1 MQNINKAK
9 KENNKEFTFSEIIK
23 FIIPSTL
30 GIILF
35 ILPLNYD
42 GSINIGI
49 GYMAD
54 LFKGSFGE
62 YLPAFMTIVVL
73 LSTILSIITIIFK
86 PKLIMNNEFLKECF
100 YITPI
105 WITFRIIGSIF
116 ILSTFF
122 NIGPEFINS
131 PVTGGTLLFDLM
143 PTLATWFL
151 LSGFFLP
158 LLLNYGIMD
167 FFGNLIKKVMRPLFL
182 APGRSAIDAI
192 ASWIGSGPVGVVLT
206 NKQLQEG
213 YYTKKEAAIISVC
226 FSLVSLPFATVV
238 ASFLKISHLFLPFYL
253 TISVASFIAAIVLPR
268 IYPLCKISDEYMVKS
283 KINEEVP
290 EDMSTL
296 QYAFSV
302 GVKRANLN
310 NGIMDIIKNGFKI
323 VVDVYINLM
332 PMVMCWGTLGLIV
345 AEYTPIFTI
354 VSYPVIFF
362 LKLLQI
368 PEATQAAPAVLVGF
382 ADMFLPSV
390 LVSGVESEMTRF
402 IIGALSFTQLI
413 YMTETGVIIL
423 KSDIPLNIKDLF
435 VIFIER
441 TIITLPII
449 TLIAN
454 FVF

>member
-1 MQNINKAK
+1 MQNINTIK
-9 KENNKEFTFSEIIK
+9 KQNNKKFNEIIK
-23 FIIPSTL
+23 FVMPSVV

-35 ILPLNYD
+35 ILPLNYA

-54 LFKGSFGE
+54 LFKEYFGE
-62 YLPAFMTIVVL
+62 YLPALMTVVVL
-73 LSTILSIITIIFK
+73 LSTIVSIITVIFK
-86 PKLIMNNEFLKECF
+86 PKVIINNEFLNECF

-122 NIGPEFINS
+122 KVGPEFMHS
-131 PVTGGTLLFDLM
+131 PATGGTLLFDLM

-167 FFGNLIKKVMRPLFL
+167 FFGTLIKGIMRPLFL
-182 APGRSAIDAI
+182 VPGRSAIDAI
-192 ASWIGSGPVGVVLT
+192 ASWIGSGPVGIVLT

-213 YYTKKEAAIISVC
+213 YYTAKEAAIISSC

-253 TISVASFIAAIVLPR
+253 TISLASFMAAIVLPR
-268 IYPLCKISDEYMVKS
+268 IYPLSKISDEYMVKCQ
-283 KINEEVP
+283 INEEVP
-290 EDMSTL
+290 ENMSTL
-296 QYAFSV
+296 QHAFNT
-302 GVKRANLN
+302 GVSKANSN
-310 NGIMDIIKNGFKI
+310 NSFIDIIKNGFKI
-323 VVDVYINLM
+323 VIDVYINLM

-345 AEYTPIFTI
+345 TEYTPIFTI
-354 VSYPVIFF
+354 LSYPVIFF
-362 LKLLQI
+362 LNLLQI
-368 PEATQAAPAVLVGF
+368 PESTQAAPAVLVGF

-390 LVSGVESEMTRF
+390 LAVGIESEMTRF